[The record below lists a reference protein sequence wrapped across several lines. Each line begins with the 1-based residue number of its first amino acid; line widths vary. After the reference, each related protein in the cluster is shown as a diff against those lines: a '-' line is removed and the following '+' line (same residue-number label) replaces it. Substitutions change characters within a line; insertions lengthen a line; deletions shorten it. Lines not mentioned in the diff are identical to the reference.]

1 MTTLKAGDKAPGFT
15 GTLQDGSTVSLADYA
30 GKKLIIF
37 FYPKD
42 DTPGCTAA
50 ACSLRDNYDVLKEKG
65 YELLGVSPDKPAKHL
80 KFINKYDLPM
90 PLVADEEHKM
100 MDAYGTWGPKKF
112 MGREYDGVLRTT
124 VVINEDG
131 IVDRVY
137 TKVKTKVHA
146 DQILADEPGGM

>member
-1 MTTLKAGDKAPGFT
+1 MTTLKAGDAAPDFT
-15 GTLQDGSTVSLADYA
+15 GTLHDGSTVSLADYA

-50 ACSLRDNYDVLKEKG
+50 ACSLRDHYGELQAKG
-65 YELLGVSPDKPAKHL
+65 YELLGVSPDKPAKHD
-80 KFINKYDLPM
+80 KFRAKYDLPM
-90 PLVADEEHKM
+90 PLLADEEHKM
-100 MDAYGTWGPKKF
+100 MDAFGAWGPKKF

-124 VVINEDG
+124 IVIDEMG
-131 IVDRVY
+131 KIDRMY

-146 DQILADEPGGM
+146 EQILEDEA

>member
-1 MTTLKAGDKAPGFT
+1 MTHLKAGDKAPDFT
-15 GTLQDGSTVSLADYA
+15 GILQDESTVSLADYA

-50 ACSLRDNYDVLKEKG
+50 ACSLRDSFGELQAKG
-65 YELLGVSPDKPAKHL
+65 YKLLGVSPDKPAKHQ
-80 KFINKYDLPM
+80 KFIAKYDLPM
-90 PLVADEEHKM
+90 PLLADEEHKM
-100 MDAYGTWGPKKF
+100 MDDYGTWGPKKF

-124 VVINEDG
+124 VVINEEG
-131 IVDRVY
+131 IIDRVY

-146 DQILADEPGGM
+146 EQILDDEA

>member
-1 MTTLKAGDKAPGFT
+1 MIELKAGDKAPDFT
-15 GTLQDGSTVSLADYA
+15 GTLQDETTVSLSDYA

-50 ACSLRDNYDVLKEKG
+50 ACSLRDSFTVLKGKG
-65 YELLGVSPDKPAKHL
+65 YSLLGVSPDKPAKHQ
-80 KFINKYDLPM
+80 KFITKYDLPM
-90 PLVADEEHKM
+90 PLLADEEHKM

-124 VVINEDG
+124 FVIAEDG
-131 IVDRVY
+131 TIDRVY
-137 TKVKTKVHA
+137 NKVKTKQHA
-146 DQILADEPGGM
+146 EQILADEA

>member
-1 MTTLKAGDKAPGFT
+1 MTHLKAGDRAPDFNGI
-15 GTLQDGSTVSLADYA
+15 LQDESPVSLADYA

-50 ACSLRDNYDVLKEKG
+50 ACSLRDNYGELQARG
-65 YELLGVSPDKPAKHL
+65 YELLGVSPDKPTKHQKFIAKH
-80 KFINKYDLPM
+80 DLPM
-90 PLVADEEHKM
+90 PLLADEEHKM

-124 VVINEDG
+124 VVVNEEG
-131 IVDRVY
+131 IIDRVY
-137 TKVKTKVHA
+137 TKVKTKTHA
-146 DQILADEPGGM
+146 DQILADEER